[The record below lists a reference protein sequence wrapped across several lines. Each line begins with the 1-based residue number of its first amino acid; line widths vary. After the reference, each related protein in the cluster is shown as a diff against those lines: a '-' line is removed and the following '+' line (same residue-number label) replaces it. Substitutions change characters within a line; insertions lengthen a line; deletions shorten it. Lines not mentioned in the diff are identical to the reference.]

1 MLILEKL
8 RNLQMEEEPWDF
20 STLIVHHLPRNP
32 SIQKRFESSNVNK
45 LWNSKLPEAGA
56 KEPFGDTHVFT
67 GFPFGSLM
75 LSS

>member
-8 RNLQMEEEPWDF
+8 RNLQMEEEPCNF

-56 KEPFGDTHVFT
+56 KELLVTHMSSLVF
-67 GFPFGSLM
+67 L
-75 LSS
+75 LEV